1 MTESCVLCGLPTGV
15 SCGPCLPHIYNSE
28 HAEQQ
33 KKPPLNML
41 FAIWMM
47 PRSPENLYM
56 TLNLCVWGPVN
67 SLSIVKILLVVILW
81 NSDLAVLKAGGG
93 GARSIKKNWV
103 FLMDSQGRRPISWVF
118 SAPPAA
124 FAFTEHSSECPS
136 HLKPVWSSGWLIFSN
151 RSQGLTELESP
162 LLTF

>member
-1 MTESCVLCGLPTGV
+1 
-15 SCGPCLPHIYNSE
+15 
-28 HAEQQ
+28 
-33 KKPPLNML
+33 ML

-93 GARSIKKNWV
+93 G
-103 FLMDSQGRRPISWVF
+103 
-118 SAPPAA
+118 
-124 FAFTEHSSECPS
+124 
-136 HLKPVWSSGWLIFSN
+136 
-151 RSQGLTELESP
+151 
-162 LLTF
+162 